1 MLLTVAA
8 GLTRL
13 LFEEAETLLSL
24 KKVLDCIGYQR
35 VKALQ
40 HRHPECSATSPVHTP
55 SPLYKL

>member
-35 VKALQ
+35 VKAL
-40 HRHPECSATSPVHTP
+40 
-55 SPLYKL
+55 